1 MLVSTCVLF
10 PTLPE
15 VMRVIRLRTTN
26 PPSEFTFYLCK
37 RDTYRNFSHMANND
51 TTAQN
56 VTRKNEV
63 NCQESITDF
72 ERRGKGTYIKIYCSP
87 VATA

>member
-1 MLVSTCVLF
+1 
-10 PTLPE
+10 
-15 VMRVIRLRTTN
+15 
-26 PPSEFTFYLCK
+26 
-37 RDTYRNFSHMANND
+37 MANND

-87 VATA
+87 VVTA